1 LIDAIDDV
9 SLPADEE
16 IRSISFIE
24 NDNYSGMK
32 QISYP
37 FLDTAEVAYDWS
49 FPYSD
54 DFFRHPSAQF
64 SINMAR
70 GSLGMALCAFRS
82 TKNVVPPQYKSYL
95 SGAGFV
101 RVNAFGYDKPTEQD
115 SLSGVIGMKKID
127 DFMVI
132 AVVTCHRWKVTKKGH
147 GPYSDWYVIVPH
159 LICILIFMLLTQ
171 YLTYFMFTIGQARAI
186 CAAVTISFIFMLSL
200 RGLIR
205 RKNKRGIIT
214 ALVTLAL
221 VPLSYLYY
229 NKLSIDSFSYV
240 SMAFYFAVI
249 LLLTVAAVRTF
260 SDNDPESDSD
270 ESGDT
275 DPGAGQEPE
284 ASPA

>member
-1 LIDAIDDV
+1 
-9 SLPADEE
+9 
-16 IRSISFIE
+16 
-24 NDNYSGMK
+24 M
-32 QISYP
+32 
-37 FLDTAEVAYDWS
+37 
-49 FPYSD
+49 
-54 DFFRHPSAQF
+54 
-64 SINMAR
+64 
-70 GSLGMALCAFRS
+70 
-82 TKNVVPPQYKSYL
+82 
-95 SGAGFV
+95 
-101 RVNAFGYDKPTEQD
+101 
-115 SLSGVIGMKKID
+115 
-127 DFMVI
+127 
-132 AVVTCHRWKVTKKGH
+132 
-147 GPYSDWYVIVPH
+147 
-159 LICILIFMLLTQ
+159 
-171 YLTYFMFTIGQARAI
+171 
-186 CAAVTISFIFMLSL
+186 FIFLLSL